1 MFVTSSVARCP
12 GGKTVDEGLEESTF
26 KVDVLATRNN
36 TGKQTGIGELKYTKV
51 RISIYTIFF
60 HCYKDSGNI
69 ALINIY
75 LYNFTI
81 SGQILCFRFLDDIG
95 CHGPLRSLTSRY
107 YPLAAFFFR
116 RFFLIFL

>member
-26 KVDVLATRNN
+26 KVDVLATQNN
-36 TGKQTGIGELKYTKV
+36 TGKQTGIGKLEYTKV
-51 RISIYTIFF
+51 RISIYTTFF

-75 LYNFTI
+75 IYN
-81 SGQILCFRFLDDIG
+81 
-95 CHGPLRSLTSRY
+95 
-107 YPLAAFFFR
+107 
-116 RFFLIFL
+116 

>member
-1 MFVTSSVARCP
+1 MFVTSSEARCP

-60 HCYKDSGNI
+60 I
-69 ALINIY
+69 AIKTVVTL
-75 LYNFTI
+75 
-81 SGQILCFRFLDDIG
+81 
-95 CHGPLRSLTSRY
+95 H
-107 YPLAAFFFR
+107 
-116 RFFLIFL
+116 